1 LIVLGFAAVP
11 VGIAV
16 CLACG
21 LEPWAAALIAGGAAL
36 PLLLIGFRLAEK
48 APAPPLTP
56 ATDSPTKPEP
66 PDNRTGLRE
75 LARVAVLALF
85 AGLVAFAS
93 GAHPFWAIFAVATCV
108 CGWVVLFDGAGHIAP
123 QLVLLFLGGGD
134 GPDPTRGSTRFAFG
148 FVWALL
154 AGAAAYT
161 LVRGGN

>member
-1 LIVLGFAAVP
+1 VLGFAAVP

-21 LEPWAAALIAGGAAL
+21 LEAWAAALVAGGAAL

-48 APAPPLTP
+48 APDPPPAPTRATP
-56 ATDSPTKPEP
+56 SEPTP
-66 PDNRTGLRE
+66 PDPRTGLRE
-75 LARVAVLALF
+75 LVRVAVLALF

-134 GPDPTRGSTRFAFG
+134 GPDPTRRSTRFTFG

-154 AGAAAYT
+154 AFAAVYSWY
-161 LVRGGN
+161 RGG